1 MLRIFTLI
9 ALLITL
15 TGIRSYCQSNTTIK
29 TTDVKSKEVT
39 CKEVT
44 CKSIPDS
51 IHQISFSEFL
61 LPGNNGYII
70 SRFGPRHG
78 RMHYGTDVKMNTGD
92 TVRVVQNGKIIRSNW
107 GTGFGNIIIVEHE
120 NNIQTYYGH
129 LSKFIK
135 KKGESVNK
143 GEAIALAGSTGNAK
157 GPHLHFEIH
166 ENGKA
171 FDPELVFDFKNN
183 KIRDEAK
190 HESSLA
196 VVHKILKPKGYA
208 NNISTPEYYSVRKG
222 DSLWKISYK
231 YKISIN
237 TLCLLNHISKNSI
250 LQIGQPLRMY

>member
-1 MLRIFTLI
+1 MLRIFILI
-9 ALLITL
+9 ALLTTL
-15 TGIRSYCQSNTTIK
+15 TGLRSYCQSDTTIK
-29 TTDVKSKEVT
+29 TTDSNIKET
-39 CKEVT
+39 T
-44 CKSIPDS
+44 CKSIQDS
-51 IHQISFSEFL
+51 IHQSYFSDFL

-70 SRFGPRHG
+70 SRFGPRYG

-92 TVRVVQNGKIIRSNW
+92 TVRAVQNGKIIRSGW

-166 ENGKA
+166 EKRKA

-183 KIRDEAK
+183 KIRDEAQ

-208 NNISTPEYYSVRKG
+208 NNIAIPEYYSVRKG
-222 DSLWKISYK
+222 DSLWKISNK
-231 YKISIN
+231 YKTSMKTI
-237 TLCLLNHISKNSI
+237 CFLNHISKNSI
-250 LQIGQPLRMY
+250 LQIGQTLRMY